1 MSAPIGTPAE
11 LRLNQALLL
20 GLLKAGGNPGI
31 VFWRKFEREWSL
43 HDLAAILVAPC
54 FLGIRVC
61 SGVYVPG
68 GERKDCVPFLAFK
81 RARQVL
87 VLL

>member
-20 GLLKAGGNPGI
+20 GLLKAGGNPWDC
-31 VFWRKFEREWSL
+31 VLEE
-43 HDLAAILVAPC
+43 AAILVAPG

-68 GERKDCVPFLAFK
+68 GERKDCVPLLAFK